1 MADDVGH
8 RPVFFTRPISRP
20 PMTHADLAITLVL
33 ISAFMH
39 ATWNAVVR
47 AGSSRF
53 MTLAMVDATALLICL
68 AALPL
73 VNVPSLEVW
82 GYVGLSVVLNTVYR
96 LFLIKAYETGDFG
109 QVYPVMRGVP
119 PVMVA
124 IFSYFMLHEQLSTA
138 ALLGVMLIS
147 AGIVSLTFVRHMSA
161 KLFKPILMAIGAGV
175 FIALYTVVD
184 AKGVRASETVW
195 QYIIYLTVFQS
206 IPIPLLAV
214 ASNRQ
219 GFFRQV
225 RNHWPTGVMGG
236 VFYLASYGLVLF
248 ALSLDAVAKV
258 SALRETGVIIGAIIA
273 ALFFREGFGWR
284 RMLSAFVIVSGI
296 VLIKMSA

>member
-1 MADDVGH
+1 MDNSD
-8 RPVFFTRPISRP
+8 I
-20 PMTHADLAITLVL
+20 AITLVL

-53 MTLAMVDATALLICL
+53 MTLALVDGTALLICL

-73 VNVPSLEVW
+73 VDVPSLQVW
-82 GYVGLSVVLNTVYR
+82 GYVLLSVVLNTVYR

-119 PVMVA
+119 PVLVA
-124 IFSYFMLHEQLSTA
+124 LFSYFLLHEHLSFQ
-138 ALLGVMLIS
+138 ALAGVLLICLGI
-147 AGIVSLTFVRHMSA
+147 ISLTFVRRMTT
-161 KLFKPILMAIGAGV
+161 LMLRPILMAVGAGV
-175 FIALYTVVD
+175 FIASYTVVD
-184 AKGVRASETVW
+184 AKGVRASETVL

-206 IPIPLLAV
+206 IPIPLLAFLKARTQFV
-214 ASNRQ
+214 QAIGRQ
-219 GFFRQV
+219 WRVG
-225 RNHWPTGVMGG
+225 MLGG

-258 SALRETGVIIGAIIA
+258 SALRETSVIIGAIIA
-273 ALFFREGFGWR
+273 ALFFRERFGWR
-284 RMLSAFVIVSGI
+284 RMLSALVIVCGI
-296 VLIKMSA
+296 ILIKVST

>member
-1 MADDVGH
+1 MDNSD
-8 RPVFFTRPISRP
+8 I
-20 PMTHADLAITLVL
+20 AITLVL

-53 MTLAMVDATALLICL
+53 MTLALVDGTALLICL

-73 VNVPSLEVW
+73 VNVPSLQVW
-82 GYVGLSVVLNTVYR
+82 GYVLLSVILNTVYR

-119 PVMVA
+119 PVLVA
-124 IFSYFMLHEQLSTA
+124 LFSYFLLHEQLSFHVMA
-138 ALLGVMLIS
+138 GVLLICL
-147 AGIVSLTFVRHMSA
+147 GIISLTFVRRMTAHM
-161 KLFKPILMAIGAGV
+161 LKPILMAVGAGV
-175 FIALYTVVD
+175 FIASYTVVD
-184 AKGVRASETVW
+184 AKGVRASETVL

-206 IPIPLLAV
+206 IPIPLLA
-214 ASNRQ
+214 
-219 GFFRQV
+219 FFKERAALVQAIGS
-225 RNHWPTGVMGG
+225 HWRVGALGG

-258 SALRETGVIIGAIIA
+258 SALRETSVIIGAIIA
-273 ALFFREGFGWR
+273 ALFFHERFGWR
-284 RMLSAFVIVSGI
+284 RMLSAFVIVCGI
-296 VLIKMSA
+296 ILIKVST

>member
-1 MADDVGH
+1 MDNSD
-8 RPVFFTRPISRP
+8 S
-20 PMTHADLAITLVL
+20 AITLVL

-53 MTLAMVDATALLICL
+53 MTLALVDGTALLICL

-73 VNVPSLEVW
+73 VDVPSLQVW
-82 GYVGLSVVLNTVYR
+82 GYVLLSVVLNTVYR

-119 PVMVA
+119 PVLVA
-124 IFSYFMLHEQLSTA
+124 LFSYFLLHEHLSFQ
-138 ALLGVMLIS
+138 ALAGVLLICLGI
-147 AGIVSLTFVRHMSA
+147 ISLTFVRRMTT
-161 KLFKPILMAIGAGV
+161 LMLRPILMAVGAGV
-175 FIALYTVVD
+175 FIASYTVVD
-184 AKGVRASETVW
+184 AKGVRASETVL

-206 IPIPLLAV
+206 IPIPLLAFLKARTQFV
-214 ASNRQ
+214 QAIGRQ
-219 GFFRQV
+219 WRVG
-225 RNHWPTGVMGG
+225 MLGG

-258 SALRETGVIIGAIIA
+258 SALRETSVIIGAIIA
-273 ALFFREGFGWR
+273 ALFFHERFGWR
-284 RMLSAFVIVSGI
+284 RMLSALVIVCGI
-296 VLIKMSA
+296 ILIKVST

>member
-1 MADDVGH
+1 MDNSDIAV
-8 RPVFFTRPISRP
+8 
-20 PMTHADLAITLVL
+20 TLVL

-53 MTLAMVDATALLICL
+53 MTLALVDGTALLICL

-73 VNVPSLEVW
+73 VDVPSLQVW
-82 GYVGLSVVLNTVYR
+82 GYVLLSVVLNTVYR

-119 PVMVA
+119 PVLVA
-124 IFSYFMLHEQLSTA
+124 LFSYFLLHEHLSFQ
-138 ALLGVMLIS
+138 ALAGVLLICLGI
-147 AGIVSLTFVRHMSA
+147 ISLTFVRRMTT
-161 KLFKPILMAIGAGV
+161 LMLRPILMAVGAGV
-175 FIALYTVVD
+175 FIASYTVVD
-184 AKGVRASETVW
+184 AKGVRASETVL

-206 IPIPLLAV
+206 IPIPLLAFLKARTQFV
-214 ASNRQ
+214 QAIARQ
-219 GFFRQV
+219 WRVG
-225 RNHWPTGVMGG
+225 MLGG

-258 SALRETGVIIGAIIA
+258 SALRETSVIIGAIIA
-273 ALFFREGFGWR
+273 ALFFRERFGWR
-284 RMLSAFVIVSGI
+284 RMLSALVIVCGI
-296 VLIKMSA
+296 ILIKVST

>member
-1 MADDVGH
+1 MDNSD
-8 RPVFFTRPISRP
+8 I
-20 PMTHADLAITLVL
+20 AITLVL

-53 MTLAMVDATALLICL
+53 MTLAMVDGTALLICL

-73 VNVPSLEVW
+73 VHVPSLEVW
-82 GYVGLSVVLNTVYR
+82 GYVLVSVVLNTIYR

-119 PVMVA
+119 PVLVA
-124 IFSYFMLHEQLSTA
+124 LFSYFLLHEQLSFQA
-138 ALLGVMLIS
+138 MAGVLMICV
-147 AGIVSLTFVRHMSA
+147 GIISLTFVRRMTAHM
-161 KLFKPILMAIGAGV
+161 LKPILKAVCAGA
-175 FIALYTVVD
+175 FIASYTVVD
-184 AKGVRASETVW
+184 AKGVRASETVL

-206 IPIPLLAV
+206 IPIPLLALIK
-214 ASNRQ
+214 ARPAFTQ
-219 GFFRQV
+219 AIRC
-225 RNHWPTGVMGG
+225 HWRVGMLGG

-258 SALRETGVIIGAIIA
+258 SALRETSVIIGTIIA
-273 ALFFREGFGWR
+273 ALFFHERFGWR
-284 RMLSAFVIVSGI
+284 RMLSAFVIVGGI
-296 VLIKMSA
+296 ILIKVSN